1 MFSHPPKSYAELRI
15 WQVFVST
22 TENEVWQ
29 VVRRWIILYGNPF
42 IIPEEETYEQC
53 EARGL
58 YQEALRLTYQ
68 R

>member
-1 MFSHPPKSYAELRI
+1 MFREPPKSYAELRI
-15 WQVFVST
+15 WQVFVHT
-22 TENEVWQ
+22 TENECWQ
-29 VVRRWIILYGNPF
+29 YIHRWLCMHGNPF
-42 IIPEEETYEQC
+42 IIPEEETYEEC